1 MEEIHARP
9 ARHGSLARAHQPP
22 GRVALTPMQ
31 PDASRRSA
39 RLPIAVIATVGALTL
54 AACGGGGDDPTVQAP
69 KGEPKVIAN
78 LGFPVVATRNTTRTA
93 TNDPAIAAAAVARAI
108 YSGGAAE
115 TQARA
120 VTIVDQGDWRAAL
133 AATSLMAPPLGAPI
147 LFSEGGTLPDAT
159 KDALDAL
166 RPAGST
172 AAGGAQAIRVGT
184 VGRPSGLRT
193 TDIDGADGLEI
204 ATAVDRFIRATR
216 TRTSNR
222 VLIVSA
228 DHPDFAAPAASW
240 LAKTGD
246 PLGFV
251 RGNEIPAATIRLL
264 RSQPKAAI
272 YVLGPTNVITPAVTK
287 ALKAYGRVRRVGGA
301 DPVANAIGFA
311 RYSDGKFGWNINEP
325 GHGFTFA
332 RADQILD
339 AVTLAPFS
347 ASGLHGPLLLLDSA
361 DTLPQPVQRY
371 LIDVQPGYQ
380 TDPARGVYNRGW
392 LTGDIS
398 RISAT
403 LQSQL
408 DALLEIAPVRTATT
422 TTESAPPSTTEST
435 PEPPTSTTN
444 PTTPTPPARTAQ

>member
-1 MEEIHARP
+1 
-9 ARHGSLARAHQPP
+9 
-22 GRVALTPMQ
+22 MQ

-39 RLPIAVIATVGALTL
+39 RLPIAVVATIGALALT
-54 AACGGGGDDPTVQAP
+54 ACGGSGDDPVVQAP
-69 KGEPKVIAN
+69 KGEPKATAN

-120 VTIVDQGDWRAAL
+120 VAIVDQGDWRAAL

-147 LFSEGGTLPDAT
+147 LFSDGGTLPDAT

-172 AAGGAQAIRVGT
+172 AAGGAQAIRVGA

-251 RGNEIPAATIRLL
+251 RGNEIPPATVRLL

-287 ALKAYGRVRRVGGA
+287 ALKAYGKVRRVGGT
-301 DPVANAIGFA
+301 DPVTNAIGFA
-311 RYSDGKFGWNINEP
+311 RYSDGAFGWNINEP

-332 RADQILD
+332 RSDQILD
-339 AVTLAPFS
+339 AITLAPFS
-347 ASGLHGPLLLLDSA
+347 ASGLHGPLLLLDSD
-361 DTLPQPVQRY
+361 DTLPQAVQRY

-408 DALLEIAPVRTATT
+408 DALLEIARVRTATT
-422 TTESAPPSTTEST
+422 TTESAPPATTGST
-435 PEPPTSTTN
+435 PEPPTTTTT
-444 PTTPTPPARTAQ
+444 TTPTPPARTAQ

>member
-1 MEEIHARP
+1 MP
-9 ARHGSLARAHQPP
+9 ADRRRRVARAHQPP
-22 GRVALTPMQ
+22 GRVALAAMQ
-31 PDASRRSA
+31 PDPRRRSA
-39 RLPIAVIATVGALTL
+39 RLPIAAIATIGALAL
-54 AACGGGGDDPTVQAP
+54 AACGGDGDDPTVAAP
-69 KGEPKVIAN
+69 KGEPKAVAN

-93 TNDPAIAAAAVARAI
+93 TNDPQVAAAAVARAI

-120 VTIVDQGDWRAAL
+120 VAIVDQGDWRAAL
-133 AATSLMAPPLGAPI
+133 AATSLMAPPLGAPV
-147 LFSEGGTLPDAT
+147 LFSEGGTLPDTT
-159 KDALDAL
+159 KDALEAL
-166 RPAGST
+166 RPAGSS
-172 AAGGAQAIRVGT
+172 AAGGAQAIRVGA

-216 TRTSNR
+216 TRTTNR

-251 RGNEIPAATIRLL
+251 RGDEIPPATVRLL

-287 ALKAYGRVRRVGGA
+287 ALRAYGTVRRVGGA
-301 DPVANAIGFA
+301 DPVSNAIGFA

-361 DTLPQPVQRY
+361 DTLPQAVQRY

-408 DALLEIAPVRTATT
+408 DALLEIAPVRSTT
-422 TTESAPPSTTEST
+422 TTESAPPATTT
-435 PEPPTSTTN
+435 QDPPTSTT
-444 PTTPTPPARTAQ
+444 TASTPTPPARTAE

>member
-1 MEEIHARP
+1 MKPTR
-9 ARHGSLARAHQPP
+9 R
-22 GRVALTPMQ
+22 
-31 PDASRRSA
+31 RRSA
-39 RLPIAVIATVGALTL
+39 RLSLAAIATVGTL
-54 AACGGGGDDPTVQAP
+54 AVTACGGGGDETPVEAP
-69 KGEPKVIAN
+69 KGEPKAVAN

-93 TNDPAIAAAAVARAI
+93 TNDPKVAAAAVARAI

-120 VTIVDQGDWRAAL
+120 VAIVDQGDWRAAL
-133 AATSLMAPPLGAPI
+133 AATALMAPPLGAPI
-147 LFSEGGTLPDAT
+147 LFSEGGTLPDTT
-159 KDALDAL
+159 KDAIDAL
-166 RPAGST
+166 RPAGSP
-172 AAGGAQAIRVGT
+172 AAGGAQAIRVGA

-228 DHPDFAAPAASW
+228 DHPNFAAPAASW

-246 PLGFV
+246 ALGFV
-251 RGNEIPAATIRLL
+251 RGDEIPAATVRLL

-272 YVLGPTNVITPAVTK
+272 YVLGPTKVITPAVTK
-287 ALKAYGRVRRVGGA
+287 ALRAYGTVRRVGGD
-301 DPVANAIGFA
+301 DPVSNAIGFA
-311 RYSDGKFGWNINEP
+311 RYSDGTFGWNINEP

-347 ASGLHGPLLLLDSA
+347 ASGLHGPLLLLDSP

-408 DALLEIAPVRTATT
+408 DALLEIAPVRTAAP
-422 TTESAPPSTTEST
+422 TTESAPPATTT
-435 PEPPTSTTN
+435 QEPPTSTT
-444 PTTPTPPARTAQ
+444 TASTPTPPARTAD

>member
-1 MEEIHARP
+1 MKP
-9 ARHGSLARAHQPP
+9 ARR
-22 GRVALTPMQ
+22 
-31 PDASRRSA
+31 RRSA
-39 RLPIAVIATVGALTL
+39 RLPLAVIATVGTL
-54 AACGGGGDDPTVQAP
+54 AVTACGGGGDETQVEAP
-69 KGEPKVIAN
+69 KGEPKAVAN

-93 TNDPAIAAAAVARAI
+93 TNDPKVAAAAVARAI

-120 VTIVDQGDWRAAL
+120 VAIVDQGDWRAAL

-147 LFSEGGTLPDAT
+147 LFSEGGTLPDTT

-166 RPAGST
+166 RPAGSSV
-172 AAGGAQAIRVGT
+172 AGGAQAIRVGA

-193 TDIDGADGLEI
+193 TDIDGADGIEI

-246 PLGFV
+246 ALGFV
-251 RGNEIPAATIRLL
+251 RGDEIPAATVRLL

-272 YVLGPTNVITPAVTK
+272 YVLGPTSVITPAVTK
-287 ALKAYGRVRRVGGA
+287 ALRAYGTVRRVGGD
-301 DPVANAIGFA
+301 DPVSNAIGFA

-339 AVTLAPFS
+339 AITLAPFS

-361 DTLPQPVQRY
+361 DKLPQPVQRY

-408 DALLEIAPVRTATT
+408 DALLEIAPVRTAAPA
-422 TTESAPPSTTEST
+422 TESAPPATTT
-435 PEPPTSTTN
+435 QEPPTSTT
-444 PTTPTPPARTAQ
+444 TASTPTPPARTAD

>member
-1 MEEIHARP
+1 M
-9 ARHGSLARAHQPP
+9 RAGFWREPRRSPP
-22 GRVALTPMQ
+22 LRVALNPMRSA
-31 PDASRRSA
+31 PRPRSA
-39 RLPIAVIATVGALTL
+39 RTRVAAIAAAGALAL
-54 AACGGGGDDPTVQAP
+54 SACGSDDAPSVAAP
-69 KGEPKVIAN
+69 KGEPEAVAN

-93 TNDPAIAAAAVARAI
+93 TNDPALAAAAVARAI

-120 VTIVDQGDWRAAL
+120 VAIVDQGDWRAAL
-133 AATSLMAPPLGAPI
+133 AATSLMAPPLGAPV
-147 LFSEGGTLPDAT
+147 LFSDGATLPETT
-159 KDALDAL
+159 KDAIEAL
-166 RPAGST
+166 RPAGSA
-172 AAGGAQAIRVGT
+172 AAGGAQAIRIGG

-216 TRTSNR
+216 TRTANR

-240 LAKTGD
+240 LAKSGD
-246 PLGFV
+246 ALGFV
-251 RGNEIPAATIRLL
+251 RGDEIPPSTVRLL

-272 YVLGPTNVITPAVTK
+272 YVLGPTNVVTPAATK
-287 ALKAYGRVRRVGGA
+287 ALREYGTVRRIGGA
-301 DPVANAIGFA
+301 DPVANAVGFA
-311 RYSDGKFGWNINEP
+311 RYSDGAFGWNINEP
-325 GHGFTFA
+325 GHGFSFA
-332 RADQILD
+332 RSGEILD

-347 ASGLHGPLLLLDSA
+347 ASGLHGPLLLLDKP
-361 DTLPQPVQRY
+361 DVLPQAVQRY

-380 TDPARGVYNRGW
+380 NDPARGVYNRGW

-408 DALLEIAPVRTATT
+408 DALLEIAPVRNAPSTAETAPPPTTEPAAPPTT
-422 TTESAPPSTTEST
+422 TTAGSA
-435 PEPPTSTTN
+435 
-444 PTTPTPPARTAQ
+444 PTPPARTE

>member
-1 MEEIHARP
+1 MRSVPLLRP
-9 ARHGSLARAHQPP
+9 ART
-22 GRVALTPMQ
+22 RVA
-31 PDASRRSA
+31 AIS
-39 RLPIAVIATVGALTL
+39 VVGALAL
-54 AACGGGGDDPTVQAP
+54 AACGGDDAP
-69 KGEPKVIAN
+69 PVAAPEGEPQAVAN

-115 TQARA
+115 TQARVVA
-120 VTIVDQGDWRAAL
+120 IVDRNDWRAAL
-133 AATSLMAPPLGAPI
+133 AATALMAPPLGAPV
-147 LFSEGGTLPDAT
+147 LFSDGATLPDT
-159 KDALDAL
+159 TEDAIEAL
-166 RPAGST
+166 RPAGSA
-172 AAGGAQAIRVGT
+172 AAGGAQAIRVGG

-216 TRTSNR
+216 TRTVNR

-240 LAKTGD
+240 LAKSGD
-246 PLGFV
+246 ALGFV
-251 RGNEIPAATIRLL
+251 RGDEIPPSTVRLL

-287 ALKAYGRVRRVGGA
+287 ALRAYGTVRRVGGA
-301 DPVANAIGFA
+301 DPVANAVGFA
-311 RYSDGKFGWNINEP
+311 RYSDGAFGWNVNEP

-332 RADQILD
+332 RSSEILD

-347 ASGLHGPLLLLDSA
+347 ASGLHGPLLLLDEA
-361 DTLPQPVQRY
+361 DALPEAVQRY

-392 LTGDIS
+392 LTGDIT
-398 RISAT
+398 RISAV

-408 DALLEIAPVRTATT
+408 DALLEIAPVRNATT
-422 TTESAPPSTTEST
+422 TEAAAPPPTTQPTTS
-435 PEPPTSTTN
+435 PPTTT
-444 PTTPTPPARTAQ
+444 TRSTPTPPARAE